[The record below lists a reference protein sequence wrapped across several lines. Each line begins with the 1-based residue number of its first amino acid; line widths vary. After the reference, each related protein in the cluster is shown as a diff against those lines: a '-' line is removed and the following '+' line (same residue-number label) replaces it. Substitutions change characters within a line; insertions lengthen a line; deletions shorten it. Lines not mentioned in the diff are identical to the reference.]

1 MTAPTLEN
9 WISGQSLPPRLGKV
23 LLAVADCAVEIAA
36 ALRSA
41 AVSGDTGATD
51 TVNVQGEVQKRLDV
65 VSNEIFLRRGA
76 ASGVLSVMVSEE
88 LDDISLVENAPGD
101 AHYALVF
108 DPLDGSSNL
117 DVNGAVGSI
126 FSVLD
131 VGKAHGITTADVL
144 QAGTRQVAAGYVLYG
159 PATVL
164 VLTTGKSV
172 TMFAL
177 DEARGAFVLTRE
189 NVQIPPDTA
198 EFAINASRRRKWYAP
213 TRRYIDDCLAG
224 KEGPLGKSYNMRWCA
239 AMVADLHRILC
250 RGGIFLYPEDEDTR
264 ARGGRLRLLYEGNPM
279 SMIVEAA
286 GGASSTGT
294 RRILE
299 VEPRELHQRIGVIIG
314 SRNEVERAIG
324 YFKDPQTLAN

>member
-1 MTAPTLEN
+1 MTVPTLEN
-9 WISGQSLPPRLGKV
+9 WISGQALPPQLRAV
-23 LLAVADCAVEIAA
+23 FLAVADCGIEIAV
-36 ALRSA
+36 ALRVA
-41 AVSGDTGATD
+41 AASGDTGAID
-51 TVNVQGEVQKRLDV
+51 NINVQGEVQKKLDV

-76 ASGVLSVMVSEE
+76 ASGALSAMVSEE
-88 LDDISLVENAPGD
+88 LDDISLVGNAPD
-101 AHYALVF
+101 TAHYALVF

-131 VGKAHGITTADVL
+131 VGKAQGITAADVL

-172 TMFAL
+172 TMFTL
-177 DEARGAFVLTRE
+177 DEARAEFVLTRE
-189 NVQIPPDTA
+189 NVRIAPETA

-213 TRRYIDDCLAG
+213 THRYIDDCLAG
-224 KEGPLGKSYNMRWCA
+224 KDGPLGKSYNMRWCA

-250 RGGIFLYPEDEDTR
+250 RGGIFLYPEDEDTK
-264 ARGGRLRLLYEGNPM
+264 AKGGRLRLLYEANPM

-294 RRILE
+294 RRIME
-299 VEPRELHQRIGVIIG
+299 VEPQSLHQRIGVIIG
-314 SRNEVERAIG
+314 SRSEVDRAVA
-324 YFKDPQTLAN
+324 YFEA